1 MNSFIGIYFQYIRIK
16 LKSDDSYQ
24 DKGLSSNERVV
35 EEEISKPDSLSLKKS
50 ATKKAA
56 PHFSQLVQS
65 ESGSKQQSDHH
76 HLTPTASPKPSR
88 SALKNAG
95 SRSPSPAT
103 TTTAAGVSISRKSSF
118 CSLFKSKEAAS
129 PDSPSGQRKKSAIS
143 ILLDSPRDRD
153 RSRSKSRESEKSGCS
168 GGLSANTTPSKQ
180 RSVLAIFKPRRGS
193 SKSSSPIDPEMQEI
207 MSKQSEHHSR
217 KQKEAPKEQFQ
228 QRPGSTTPRLRY
240 YEDPNNPSEG
250 IYIPLKGTPPDEKEN
265 VTFAATIATAGARH
279 IPSTQQHGVTNV
291 DAIEPAPIQTITTA
305 AAATTS
311 TIASPALPQSSATK
325 STTPV
330 NERRAK
336 TITKC
341 VVSTSTTPTASAQPK
356 IKKSYRIELP
366 DGSIRIPLRS
376 PSDEHGPTEA
386 IDDAADNNSQQE
398 KWSTAAQ
405 RNSSQDSQDTAVSSK
420 AASLGSGGNGES
432 VQTTKSSVITTVATV
447 QAPPITATVVVV
459 AAPATAAVAAVAETK
474 PQTPP
479 AKQVSQEETTVVTI
493 ENGGIRAM
501 SKERKRILFS
511 TKIGSGSEEQIFAT
525 QLSLSKTESLSSQ
538 LSEQGPN
545 LESPTAEKPENVPRE
560 EQKTQQQ
567 SLSQSQP
574 QSQTSQS
581 EVIVRMRPKEDK
593 EIEVHATK
601 QEAFNVNRHSMYIEN
616 IEEIMETQRR
626 LESERKSSLLSH
638 SAERT
643 SSAESTGAKQSA
655 RPTKPERSSKNQS
668 PKSRESTA
676 AATAATASVSGGAGS
691 SGSEHDSEMDSKV

>member
-1 MNSFIGIYFQYIRIK
+1 MK
-16 LKSDDSYQ
+16 PDDLYQ

-65 ESGSKQQSDHH
+65 EQQSDHH

-207 MSKQSEHHSR
+207 MAKQSEHRSR
-217 KQKEAPKEQFQ
+217 KQKEASEEQFQ
-228 QRPGSTTPRLRY
+228 SRPGSTTPRLRY
-240 YEDPNNPSEG
+240 YENPNNPSEG

-265 VTFAATIATAGARH
+265 VTFAATIASTG
-279 IPSTQQHGVTNV
+279 PSPRQQHVASNI

-311 TIASPALPQSSATK
+311 TIASPALPQTSATK

-376 PSDEHGPTEA
+376 PSDEHAPTDVV
-386 IDDAADNNSQQE
+386 DDAAADNNSQQE
-398 KWSTAAQ
+398 KWSTAVQ
-405 RNSSQDSQDTAVSSK
+405 RNSSQDSQDTVVSSK
-420 AASLGSGGNGES
+420 AASLGSGNGE
-432 VQTTKSSVITTVATV
+432 TKSSTVITTVATV
-447 QAPPITATVVVV
+447 QTPPITATVVVV
-459 AAPATAAVAAVAETK
+459 APAAAPTAPESKAA
-474 PQTPP
+474 TPP

-567 SLSQSQP
+567 QALTQSQA
-574 QSQTSQS
+574 TSQS

-593 EIEVHATK
+593 EIDVHATK
-601 QEAFNVNRHSMYIEN
+601 QDAFNVNRHSMYIEN

-643 SSAESTGAKQSA
+643 SSAESTGAKQCA
-655 RPTKPERSSKNQS
+655 KPTKPERSSKNQS
-668 PKSRESTA
+668 PKSRESA
-676 AATAATASVSGGAGS
+676 AAVASTSGGAGS

>member
-1 MNSFIGIYFQYIRIK
+1 MKPDELYR
-16 LKSDDSYQ
+16 

-65 ESGSKQQSDHH
+65 ENASKQQQQQSDHH

-95 SRSPSPAT
+95 SRSPSPATTT

-193 SKSSSPIDPEMQEI
+193 SKSSSPIDPEMHEI
-207 MSKQSEHHSR
+207 MSKQTEHHSR
-217 KQKEAPKEQFQ
+217 KQMAKQKDAHEEQFQ

-240 YEDPNNPSEG
+240 YENPNNPSEG

-265 VTFAATIATAGARH
+265 VTFASTIASTGTRH
-279 IPSTQQHGVTNV
+279 TPSTQHVASNV

-376 PSDEHGPTEA
+376 PSDEHAPTTET
-386 IDDAADNNSQQE
+386 IDEAADNNSQQE
-398 KWSTAAQ
+398 KWSTAVQ
-405 RNSSQDSQDTAVSSK
+405 RNSSQDSQDTVVSSK
-420 AASLGSGGNGES
+420 AASLGSGGGGEL
-432 VQTTKSSVITTVATV
+432 VQSTKTKSSSVITTVATV
-447 QAPPITATVVVV
+447 QTPPITATVVVV
-459 AAPATAAVAAVAETK
+459 AAATTAPESKTETE
-474 PQTPP
+474 TPT

-545 LESPTAEKPENVPRE
+545 LESPTAEKPENAPRE

-567 SLSQSQP
+567 LQSHSHSQGTNQN
-574 QSQTSQS
+574 

-593 EIEVHATK
+593 EIEIHATK
-601 QEAFNVNRHSMYIEN
+601 QDAFNVNRHSMYIEN

-626 LESERKSSLLSH
+626 LESERKSSLLAH
-638 SAERT
+638 AAERT
-643 SSAESTGAKQSA
+643 SSAESSGGKQSA
-655 RPTKPERSSKNQS
+655 KPMKPERCSKGQS
-668 PKSRESTA
+668 PKSRENSGA
-676 AATAATASVSGGAGS
+676 GASGSGGAGS
-691 SGSEHDSEMDSKV
+691 SGSEHDSETDIKV